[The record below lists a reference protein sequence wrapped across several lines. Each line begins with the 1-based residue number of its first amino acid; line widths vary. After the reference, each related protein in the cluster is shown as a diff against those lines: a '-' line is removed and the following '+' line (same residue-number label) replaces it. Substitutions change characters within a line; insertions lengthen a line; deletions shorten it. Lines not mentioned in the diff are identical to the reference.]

1 MIAHPFEIKPST
13 SKQAPDEL
21 MITWGNTPSLSV
33 ASIYLPA
40 VAAADII
47 ALADKMYVKHRLS
60 AIDAHT
66 IRCPAGDVT
75 LVPIPQ
81 GQGRYAGLLSVD
93 LPPKINRGDVYTIAV
108 RQLALVSATTR
119 SPPPPPQQPK
129 IAMEV
134 HAPEVAAPP
143 KSFSWRQVVGAFQ
156 YTLTVTPGQELLYPQ
171 ERLLAWLKWR
181 VGVTPSSNRWLPVL
195 QRYLSLTEGLVQIL
209 GQNPNTIP
217 PSQVGNVPG
226 KHPVPPCPPPV
237 PPCPP
242 VEQHEYTGKVSAIHY
257 DRFGDFCGFV
267 ILTEAGHEH
276 RFRGREHAIEELVH
290 QAWVERTVVSVLV
303 EEPDRTWPVTLI
315 LRRYH

>member
-21 MITWGNTPSLSV
+21 MITWSNTPSLSV

-75 LVPIPQ
+75 LVPIPP
-81 GQGRYAGLLSVD
+81 GQGRYAGLLAVD
-93 LPPKINRGDVYTIAV
+93 LPPKVNRGVYTIAV
-108 RQLALVSATTR
+108 RQLTLVSATTR
-119 SPPPPPQQPK
+119 SRPPPQQPK

-134 HAPEVAAPP
+134 HAPEVAVPP

-156 YTLTVTPGQELLYPQ
+156 YTLTVTPGEELLYPQ

-226 KHPVPPCPPPV
+226 KHPPPPCPPPV

-242 VEQHEYTGKVSAIHY
+242 IEEHEYTGKVSAIHY

-303 EEPDRTWPVTLI
+303 EEPDRDWPVTLI